1 MFRIITVSR
10 NSRRIVSDQKEDL
23 MYKLL
28 EFGKTIIEEGQAATR
43 QNPCI
48 GDRGFF
54 LERSFEY

>member
-1 MFRIITVSR
+1 
-10 NSRRIVSDQKEDL
+10 

-48 GDRGFF
+48 GDRDFF